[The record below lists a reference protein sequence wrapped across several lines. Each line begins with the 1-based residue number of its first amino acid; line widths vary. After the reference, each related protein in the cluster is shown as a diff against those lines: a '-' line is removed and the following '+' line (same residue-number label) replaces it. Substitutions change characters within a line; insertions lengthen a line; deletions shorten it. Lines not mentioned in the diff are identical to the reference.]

1 MNKSLTFLIYSGI
14 WLLLV
19 LVQTFITSAMGDTP
33 SVLMS
38 PELYYSTWILDVYLI
53 MLFYLNY
60 YLIVP
65 KMIRRRLFLPYFG
78 VVVLASLVGFLL
90 PIVLY
95 VAWQWTMP
103 GTPVGIA
110 PLSSVGVL
118 GAVAAMSIGL
128 AIRSVLEWVR
138 LEKKLVEIEALHRTD
153 RFEKVAVS
161 RSSASEPE
169 QVLREHEPELMP
181 SVKLEPMDE
190 L

>member
-1 MNKSLTFLIYSGI
+1 MNKSLAFLIYSGI

-90 PIVLY
+90 PIMLY
-95 VAWQWTMP
+95 VACQWTMP

-138 LEKKLVEIEALHRTD
+138 LEKKLVEIEALLQTD

-161 RSSASEPE
+161 RSSPSEPK
-169 QVLREHEPELMP
+169 QVLTEHDPELMP
-181 SVKLEPMDE
+181 SVKLDPMDE